1 MFELDNSGRLMKLLF
16 SYHAFVS
23 LLCLR
28 STLRLL
34 PYTRIDILLRIST
47 RKLVKKRSKF

>member
-23 LLCLR
+23 LLCLPTQHITFIAVY
-28 STLRLL
+28 S
-34 PYTRIDILLRIST
+34 Y
-47 RKLVKKRSKF
+47 

>member
-34 PYTRIDILLRIST
+34 PYTRIEHIIADIYSQVSEETI
-47 RKLVKKRSKF
+47 